1 MGSEPLMNPLDL
13 KDVKFAHR
21 LFPKVV
27 LRLDPFLGEWM
38 SPDYFEKITPP
49 PSTSIMLD
57 QAKAEL
63 LRREDYTKSADPG
76 LRSSPV
82 VQKGTQLWGSEGGS
96 TLETVPD
103 MASALP
109 ESPKAVQTGYNAP
122 TPHYAISN
130 NMKIPDGYVAHARD
144 ACLTVDYQ
152 WDSSRPPQDW
162 GEGGA
167 YGEEWTAMHKRF
179 RTGAQSLVGWYTNC
193 SNPTDMSWNM
203 SPAGAN
209 GATNG
214 RKKAAEEDE
223 AEEEESVVILV
234 SHGAGC
240 NALIGAI
247 THQPALMD
255 VGVASITLA
264 VRKSTYEERE
274 TMHDGQHA
282 KESPPVHQLYDLK
295 LTANTDHLRGVTS
308 GSPTTSSTAGNLR
321 SRGNTTSS
329 IGHQPV
335 LAPFTYADSY
345 RSVSTGSV
353 GKRGSKGPSNLSMG
367 PPARQGSLGLWSP
380 VKREE
385 EEEEDLFPDF
395 DNKKFESP
403 IEGDMFGAAEKD
415 DAGLALPDFDTAQT
429 GEGGKDGGGS
439 GGLWQGTSGDREGT
453 GEK

>member
-1 MGSEPLMNPLDL
+1 MNPLDL

-38 SPDYFEKITPP
+38 SPDYFEKVVPP

-63 LRREDYTKSADPG
+63 LRREDYTKFADPG
-76 LRSSPV
+76 LQSNPE
-82 VQKGTQLWGSEGGS
+82 VQRGAQLWGGDGGS
-96 TLETVPD
+96 TFETVPD

-109 ESPKAVQTGYNAP
+109 DSPKPVQTGYNAP

-130 NMKIPDGYVAHARD
+130 NMKIPEGYVAHARD
-144 ACLTVDYQ
+144 ACLSVDYQ
-152 WDSSRPPQDW
+152 WDSSRPPQNW

-179 RTGAQSLVGWYTNC
+179 RNGAQSLVDWYASC
-193 SNPTDMSWNM
+193 DNPTDMSWKM

-214 RKKAAEEDE
+214 RKNAPEEE
-223 AEEEESVVILV
+223 EGEEEESVVIIV

-274 TMHDGQHA
+274 TMYDGEQA
-282 KESPPVHQLYDLK
+282 RVSPAVHQLYDLK

-308 GSPTTSSTAGNLR
+308 GSPTTGSTVTNPR
-321 SRGNTTSS
+321 NRGNTTSS
-329 IGHQPV
+329 MGHQPI
-335 LAPFTYADSY
+335 LGAFTYADSY
-345 RSVSTGSV
+345 RSASAGSV
-353 GKRGSKGPSNLSMG
+353 GKRGSKGPSSLSMG

-380 VKREE
+380 TQREE
-385 EEEEDLFPDF
+385 EDDDFFPDF

-403 IEGDMFGAAEKD
+403 VEGDMFGTTEKD
-415 DAGLALPDFDTAQT
+415 DVGLALPDFDTAQ
-429 GEGGKDGGGS
+429 GEGTGTWGGGS
-439 GGLWQGTSGDREGT
+439 SGLWKGT
-453 GEK
+453 G